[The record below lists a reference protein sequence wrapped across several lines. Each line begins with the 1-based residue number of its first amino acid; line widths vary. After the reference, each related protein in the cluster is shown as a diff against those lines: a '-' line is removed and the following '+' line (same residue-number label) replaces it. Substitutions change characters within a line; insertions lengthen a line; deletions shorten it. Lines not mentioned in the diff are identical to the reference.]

1 MSEPAFSLSGLDS
14 VTDAADQLTDKAA
27 EKAQVIAYKTVE
39 QAESALRAAQRVR
52 DRLYVR
58 WERMNEQI
66 ERASHRIPEFKQ
78 ELYEDAEYIAD
89 RARYY
94 HETRPLSA
102 LGTVAAAAFVLGIV
116 IGFGR
121 R

>member
-1 MSEPAFSLSGLDS
+1 MSEPAFNFSGLDS
-14 VTDAADQLTDKAA
+14 VSDAASQVVEKAA
-27 EKAQVIAYKTVE
+27 ERAQVIAYKAAE
-39 QAESALRAAQRVR
+39 QADSAMRAAQRVR

-58 WERMNEQI
+58 WERMNAQI
-66 ERASHRIPEFKQ
+66 EQASHRIPEFKQ
-78 ELYEDAEYIAD
+78 ELYDDAGYIAD